1 MQCVRCI
8 MYNVHKE
15 YLFCTQILFI
25 SKYNSLANVQR
36 IDYTQYTIQNKHI
49 LYAVCKVFSLLVLA
63 IQYTLYRIHYNRY
76 IVEVL
81 EKIMR
86 RTEMIDRLS

>member
-15 YLFCTQILFI
+15 YLFCTKILCI

-36 IDYTQYTIQNKHI
+36 INYTQYKIQNKHM
-49 LYAVCKVFSLLVLA
+49 LFAVCKVFSVVA
-63 IQYTLYRIHYNRY
+63 IHYTGY
-76 IVEVL
+76 I
-81 EKIMR
+81 I
-86 RTEMIDRLS
+86 INI

>member
-15 YLFCTQILFI
+15 YLFCTQILCI

-36 IDYTQYTIQNKHI
+36 IDYTQYTVQNKHM
-49 LYAVCKVFSLLVLA
+49 LYAVCKVFSVLA
-63 IQYTLYRIHYNRY
+63 IHFTVY
-76 IVEVL
+76 I
-81 EKIMR
+81 I
-86 RTEMIDRLS
+86 INI